1 MKVAVVTDQNA
12 GFTIDEAKQLSIN
25 VIKMPIVIE
34 GEDYFENYTISEEEF
49 FNKLAST
56 ENVKTSQPSIGEIMD
71 LWTNLLK
78 EYDNIVHIPMSSALS
93 EGCASS
99 KALANDEQFKDKVF
113 VVDNHRISVTLKS
126 AVRDALYLA
135 SVGKSGAEIKQILED
150 EAYNST
156 IYIMVDT
163 LKYLK
168 RGGRVTPSAAL
179 LGEALHIKPV
189 LTILGGK
196 LDAFKKVLGTKKA
209 KRVMIDAI
217 KNDRNNKFKDIKD
230 EDLVYAIAY
239 TYDKDA
245 ANMFKNEVVK
255 EFNLD
260 PNNVEVN
267 PLSYS
272 VATHIGPGALAVTIS
287 KKIYR

>member
-71 LWTNLLK
+71 LWSNLLK

-135 SVGKSGAEIKQILED
+135 SIGKSGAEIKQILED

-196 LDAFKKVLGTKKA
+196 LDAFKKVLGPKKA

-272 VATHIGPGALAVTIS
+272 VATHIGPGALAITIS
-287 KKIYR
+287 KKLYK